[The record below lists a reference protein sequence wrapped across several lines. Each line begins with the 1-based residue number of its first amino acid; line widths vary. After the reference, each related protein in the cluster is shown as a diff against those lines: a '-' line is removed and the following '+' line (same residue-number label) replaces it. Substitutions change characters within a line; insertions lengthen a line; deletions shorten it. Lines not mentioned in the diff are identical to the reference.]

1 MRSVRRISYLAAAT
15 ILGISQAGLVQAKE
29 EDSAYQWGRWAVL
42 SPAAGG
48 AEPYVAVDTPGAEFN
63 ARPGDASQFQPE
75 ILSVGT
81 APEPPVQP
89 PIVVPNPPGNPP
101 PIGDPRDGLLPPVVT
116 PNPPGSPPPVGDP
129 RGSLLQSPVVTP
141 NTPVAPP
148 SGDPRAGLL

>member
-1 MRSVRRISYLAAAT
+1 MRSLRRIGYLVAAT
-15 ILGISQAGLVQAKE
+15 ILGISQAGLAQAKE

-48 AEPYVAVDTPGAEFN
+48 AEPYVAPDTPSAEFN

-89 PIVVPNPPGNPP
+89 PIVVPNPPGQPP
-101 PIGDPRDGLLPPVVT
+101 PPGGPRGTIPPVVT
-116 PNPPGSPPPVGDP
+116 PNPPGAPPPTGGP
-129 RGSLLQSPVVTP
+129 RG
-141 NTPVAPP
+141 
-148 SGDPRAGLL
+148 G